1 MINKKLLLVLTS
13 VGVMSV
19 GISPTLY
26 AEGNTK
32 FVPTTF
38 EVDADML
45 GGGLVVTIPD
55 KLHLGLNELG
65 DFYESVGV
73 VSAKGNINP
82 SKILKISTDREVRY
96 RHNGKDGV
104 LLQSDVE
111 FGENGVAYYTV
122 DELKANLTNVTKM
135 FDVRASVPAEEVSYM
150 GNYDAEVIFN
160 IELNQAPEDYSRY
173 FTYTT
178 YGDTDK
184 LVINGFSEYGYS
196 RLAKMGAGEVFE
208 VELPSSYGGVEVI
221 GVEFDANAETNRI
234 ELVDSE
240 NMPTQKW
247 ILPDNYTVMKGFAN
261 YQNGLGKLKGIT
273 LNQELVDMVSGVLQ
287 GCTIEELIIPSN
299 VITSKNSSVLKGCRI
314 ERVIVE
320 EGVTETFN
328 FFVYS
333 DIGEII
339 LPSTLQKVSDG
350 AFNYA
355 RIDKLVI
362 PSSVTYIG
370 SFYQSEIGELSIL
383 GNTKDNGYDSFYF
396 SSCTINRLYFSKN
409 FIDNRIGKSSSSSG
423 GYGNQIGLLEFE
435 GTVEVLPNNLFNSS
449 TFGTIKFPS
458 ALRSIGETTTM
469 DNGKSCYTFNSC
481 IFNDNVRFND
491 DLKEIG
497 NSTFYGGVFNGSVI
511 FNDGLEKV
519 GSNAFNDSNLSGEL
533 QLPNSVNLIGNFA
546 FEDTAIEKVTTFGNT
561 ITYSANSEIGYAF
574 MGTNVKSIELPDSIR
589 VVGYPNESSTH
600 WYCGVS
606 NVALTLPQYVEYVS
620 LVPYYTEII
629 FPDNSKPMAET
640 LTLGDVAYGN
650 SLIKSITLSNNIKT
664 IPRQCFSGAQNLTNV
679 VLGNQVESIEDGGFV
694 AIGVTN
700 IILPESLKRIG
711 ATAFASCR
719 NLKEINLE
727 NVESIGNNA
736 FATSGI
742 TSVTLSNLKSLG
754 SAVFGGCT
762 SLSEVILPNTLTEL
776 PSNVFG
782 GCTSLRSITIPN
794 SVTMIGLSAFTGSG
808 LENITI
814 PDSVESLGETS
825 FSACKNLTE
834 VTLGAGVTS
843 IGNKAFGGCTSLAT
857 VNNLRDDIEL
867 GTDVFKDCIFQVE
880 RVIK

>member
-55 KLHLGLNELG
+55 KLQLGLNELG

-82 SKILKISTDREVRY
+82 SKILKISTDREVHY
-96 RHNGKDGV
+96 RHNGKAGV

-196 RLAKMGAGEVFE
+196 RLAKMGASEVFE

-273 LNQELVDMVSGVLQ
+273 LNTELVDMVSGVLQ

-299 VITSKNSSVLKGCRI
+299 VITSKNSSVLKGCRV

-328 FFVYS
+328 FFMYS
-333 DIGEII
+333 DVGELL
-339 LPSTLQKVSDG
+339 LPSTLKKVSGG

-355 RIDKLVI
+355 NIDTLVI

-409 FIDNRIGKSSSSSG
+409 FIDSYIENKYSSSSSSR
-423 GYGNQIGLLEFE
+423 NQIGVLEFE
-435 GTVEVLPNNLFNSS
+435 DTVEVLPNNLFNSS

-469 DNGKSCYTFNSC
+469 DGSGSCHTFNDC
-481 IFNDNVRFND
+481 TFNGDIVFNDVLEN
-491 DLKEIG
+491 IG
-497 NSTFYGGVFNGSVI
+497 NSTFNRGVFNGNVTFNSGLKEIGRFAFDSCTFNGSVN
-511 FNDGLEKV
+511 FNDGLEKI
-519 GSNAFNDSNLSGEL
+519 GGNAFYGSNLSGEL
-533 QLPNSVNLIGNFA
+533 QLPNSINYIGTAA
-546 FEDTAIEKVTTFGNT
+546 FYSTNIENVTTFGDT
-561 ITYSANSEIGYAF
+561 ITYSDNSELGTGIFG
-574 MGTNVKSIELPDSIR
+574 GTNIVSIELPDSIR
-589 VVGYPNESSTH
+589 VVGFPSS
-600 WYCGVS
+600 S
-606 NVALTLPQYVEYVS
+606 NIYWDAGSSNIISLTLPQYVEYVS
-620 LVPYYTEII
+620 LVPYFSEII

-640 LTLGDVAYGN
+640 LTLDRVAVGN
-650 SLIKSITLSNNIKT
+650 RYLKSVTLSNNIKT
-664 IPRQCFSGAQNLTNV
+664 IPIQCFAGARNLTNV
-679 VLGNQVESIEDGGFV
+679 VLGNQVESIEASGFV
-694 AIGVTN
+694 SSGITN
-700 IILPESLKRIG
+700 ITLPESLKRIG
-711 ATAFASCR
+711 NQAFASC
-719 NLKEINLE
+719 
-727 NVESIGNNA
+727 
-736 FATSGI
+736 
-742 TSVTLSNLKSLG
+742 
-754 SAVFGGCT
+754 T
-762 SLSEVILPNTLTEL
+762 SLK
-776 PSNVFG
+776 
-782 GCTSLRSITIPN
+782 SITIPN

-825 FSACKNLTE
+825 FSDCKNLTE
-834 VTLGAGVTS
+834 VTLGAGVTT
-843 IGNKAFGGCTSLAT
+843 IGNKAFSGCTSLAT

-867 GTDVFKDCIFQVE
+867 GTDVFKDCIFQVA